1 MPFVLLWLFFHVA
14 YERRFRDGYKM
25 KPLYLKEEDIEKL
38 ITVPEVIEL
47 LDAAFRDQ
55 SAGRAWNNPR
65 TRLRVAGGSLHLMA
79 GAIPGY
85 FGYKAYTIGGGQT
98 KFFFFLYS
106 AQTMDLLALME
117 ADTLGQKRTGA
128 ATGLATRVLANPDS
142 TEATLFGAGWQ
153 AQTQLLAIDAVRK
166 LKRVFV
172 LSRRPE
178 RRDEFIRK
186 MQPQVKAELVAA
198 RSAEEA
204 VRASQI
210 VTTITNTREPV
221 LKGEW
226 LQPGT
231 HVNAAGGNSM
241 IRSEFDNEVVLRSN
255 CLVVDSIEQCK
266 IEDGEFLTAIE
277 TGKRHWEDFTE
288 LRDVVAGCKPGRTN
302 ASDITVFKSGG
313 IALEDVAIGRIIY
326 ERAIERGVGR
336 HLDI

>member
-1 MPFVLLWLFFHVA
+1 
-14 YERRFRDGYKM
+14 M
-25 KPLYLKEEDIEKL
+25 KALHLKEEDDEKL
-38 ITVPEVIEL
+38 ITVPEVNDSLQTAI
-47 LDAAFRDQ
+47 
-55 SAGRAWNNPR
+55 SYHTAGRAWNNER
-65 TRLRVAGGSLHLMA
+65 NRLRVAGGSMHWMA
-79 GAIPGY
+79 AAIPGY
-85 FGYKAYTIGGGQT
+85 FGYKAYTIGGGQM

-128 ATGLATRVLANPDS
+128 ATGLATRVLAREDS
-142 TEATLFGAGWQ
+142 SEATLFGAGWQ
-153 AQTQLLAIDAVRK
+153 AQTQLLAMDAVRK
-166 LKRVFV
+166 LKRVFI

-178 RRDEFIRK
+178 RCDEFIKK
-186 MQPQVKAELVAA
+186 MQPHVKVELLAP

-204 VRASQI
+204 VRSSQI
-210 VTTITNTREPV
+210 VTTITNSREPV

-231 HVNAAGGNSM
+231 HVNAAGGNSL

-255 CLVVDSIEQCK
+255 CIVVDSIEQCK
-266 IEDGEFLTAIE
+266 IEYGEFLTAIE
-277 TGKRHWEDFTE
+277 SGKRHWEDFTE
-288 LRDVVAGCKPGRTN
+288 LRDVVAGCKSGRTG

-313 IALEDVAIGRIIY
+313 IALEDVAIGKTVY